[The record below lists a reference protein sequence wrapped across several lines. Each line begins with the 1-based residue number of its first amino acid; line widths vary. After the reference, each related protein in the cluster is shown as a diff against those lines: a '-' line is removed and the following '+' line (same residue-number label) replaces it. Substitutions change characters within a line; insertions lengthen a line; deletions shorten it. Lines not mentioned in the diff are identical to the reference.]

1 MTTTLTLTGEQ
12 AHHEDIAVAD
22 FNGDGV
28 PDSVTAEKGAPNFL
42 YLGDSDPAKLGDFSG
57 VTPVPIALEDAR
69 PHRARRRADLVR
81 ERGRGQRAPHVGPVQ
96 GRGGRHLPDHTVRRG
111 R

>member
-28 PDSVTAEKGAPNFL
+28 PDIVTAEKGAPNFL
-42 YLGDSDPAKLGDFSG
+42 YLGDSDPAKLGHF
-57 VTPVPIALEDAR
+57 
-69 PHRARRRADLVR
+69 
-81 ERGRGQRAPHVGPVQ
+81 
-96 GRGGRHLPDHTVRRG
+96 
-111 R
+111 